1 MSTSLAVSSFTPEQG
16 RLYAEAKRI
25 ARRDG
30 ITNPETF
37 TILFQSLCYEE
48 WRRVIEPWFKL
59 KADVIGAR
67 IPSKMWFTGDGPMQV
82 EYEPI
87 SPELQQALD
96 QVDEAIKS
104 EARRYGLQLPSDQ
117 L

>member
-1 MSTSLAVSSFTPEQG
+1 M
-16 RLYAEAKRI
+16 
-25 ARRDG
+25 
-30 ITNPETF
+30 
-37 TILFQSLCYEE
+37 
-48 WRRVIEPWFKL
+48 IEPWFKL

-67 IPSKMWFTGDGPMQV
+67 IPSKMWFVGDGPMQV

-87 SPELQQALD
+87 SPELQRALD

-117 L
+117 PGDERG